1 MSGSETKSSDDLLIR
16 RAQRGEREALD
27 ELIRQKYRLI
37 HRWALAKT
45 GDADDADE
53 VTQRVLI
60 KLFIKLKTFR
70 DARASTRGCTGLHR
84 TRRGKSTGAE
94 LRKLLR

>member
-1 MSGSETKSSDDLLIR
+1 VSGSETKSSDDLLIR

-37 HRWALAKT
+37 HRRALAKT

-60 KLFIKLKTFR
+60 KLFRKLKTFR
-70 DARASTRGCTGLHR
+70 GRSSFNSWLYRITSNAAGEVHRGR
-84 TRRGKSTGAE
+84 VA
-94 LRKLLR
+94 